1 VEEGIEMPEP
11 IPVENTTLKV
21 SELGMIKM
29 SELGDDIEGRTELQE
44 MMKACFDF
52 RNKFKYLENQTT
64 KAIIKIIED
73 DENAGEILEN
83 A

>member
-1 VEEGIEMPEP
+1 M
-11 IPVENTTLKV
+11 LKV
-21 SELGMIKM
+21 SELGLTKM
-29 SELGDDIEGRTELQE
+29 SELGDDIEDRTELQE

-52 RNKFKYLENQTT
+52 RNKFKDLENQTA